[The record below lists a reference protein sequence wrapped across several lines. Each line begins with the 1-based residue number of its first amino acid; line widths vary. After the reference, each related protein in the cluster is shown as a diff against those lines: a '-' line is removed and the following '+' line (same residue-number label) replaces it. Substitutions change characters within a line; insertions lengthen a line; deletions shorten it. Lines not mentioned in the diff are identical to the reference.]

1 MFGFSKYNYE
11 KFTRD
16 LLAKDMLKSKVLG
29 GPKPGE
35 KAPDFSGRTLDGE
48 KLQLSDFRGKK
59 NVVLTFG
66 SATCPMTAGSIS
78 GMNDLSDE
86 YQDEDVQFIFVYV
99 REAHPGDEIP
109 AHALYDD
116 KVEAAELLREEED
129 IEMPIIVDDLRG
141 SIHRKYGKLPN
152 PTYLIDKSGRVAFRC
167 LWTDAGVVEEALEE
181 LLDRQRDRDVE
192 HAVVNGGED
201 RAMHMKNAFVYS
213 RRALQ
218 RGGDQAVADFRQ
230 AMGFPGRLALFSS
243 RVTEPIVMNPGRVA
257 TAVAITGGVIVG
269 ALLAGRELRRRR
281 LASREPYRVYETTPR
296 RRMTG
301 TDYEPVGI

>member
-16 LLAKDMLKSKVLG
+16 LLAKDMLKSKMMG

-35 KAPDFSGRTLDGE
+35 RVPDFTGLTLDGE
-48 KLQLSDFRGKK
+48 KLRLSDFRGEK

-66 SATCPMTAGSIS
+66 SATCPMTAGSIK
-78 GMNDLSDE
+78 GMNELFDE
-86 YQDEDVQFIFVYV
+86 YSGDDVQFIFVYV
-99 REAHPGDEIP
+99 REAHPGDKIP
-109 AHALYDD
+109 AHSSQED
-116 KVEAAELLREEED
+116 KMEAAELLREEEEID
-129 IEMPIIVDDLRG
+129 MPVIVDDLGG

-167 LWTDAGVVEEALEE
+167 LWTDAGAVEDALEE
-181 LLDRQRDRDVE
+181 LLERQRDRDVE

-201 RAMHMKNAFVYS
+201 TSLHMKNAFVYS
-213 RRALQ
+213 RRALR
-218 RGGDQAVADFRQ
+218 RGGSQAITDFRQ
-230 AMGFPGRLALFSS
+230 AMGMPGRLALLSS
-243 RVTEPIVMNPGRVA
+243 RVTEPIMMNPGRVA
-257 TAVAITGGVIVG
+257 TAIALTGGVIVG
-269 ALLAGRELRRRR
+269 GLLAGRELRRRR
-281 LASREPYRVYETTPR
+281 FKPRETYRVYESTPR